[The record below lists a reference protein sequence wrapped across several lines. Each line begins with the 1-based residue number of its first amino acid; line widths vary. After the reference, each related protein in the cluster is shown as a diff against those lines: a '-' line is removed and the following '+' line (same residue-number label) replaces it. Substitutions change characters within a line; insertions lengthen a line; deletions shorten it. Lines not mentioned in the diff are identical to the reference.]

1 MKKQIVYSIL
11 SLLLSST
18 ISLAQDAEG
27 CKEHPMFPNRMAN
40 FILSECK
47 SNFDAVDFN
56 LAAGGTT
63 MISKEGTTTT
73 IRYDFN
79 AESGQQKPSV
89 LQIFRNYEAA
99 AKKIGGITV
108 FLSVGEVT
116 AVFKILKSGKEIAW
130 VKVDTG
136 GNDNNDF
143 YILYIV
149 QLEEMKQEITSN
161 DILTAL
167 NTDGHIS
174 LYINF
179 DFGKADIKAESQK
192 IIDQLAEMLTSNP
205 SLKVSIEGHTDNVGA
220 VPANKTLSENRSK
233 AVMNGLIAKGI
244 NRAALSFKGWGPDK
258 PIADNSTEEGRAL
271 NRRVEIVKM

>member
-1 MKKQIVYSIL
+1 VTLGFSAF
-11 SLLLSST
+11 
-18 ISLAQDAEG
+18 AQDAEG
-27 CKEHPMFPNRMAN
+27 CKEHPMFPTRMAN
-40 FILSECK
+40 YILSECK

-56 LAAGGTT
+56 LAAGGTK
-63 MISKEGTTTT
+63 MINKEGTTTT
-73 IRYDFN
+73 LRYDFN
-79 AESGQQKPSV
+79 TESGQQKPSV

-99 AKKIGGITV
+99 AKKIGGTTV

-116 AVFKILKSGKEIAW
+116 AVFKILKNGKEIAW
-130 VKVDTG
+130 VKVESG
-136 GNDNNDF
+136 GNDSNDF

-149 QLEEMKQEITSN
+149 QLEEMKQEITSD

-179 DFGKADIKAESQK
+179 DFGKADIRAESQK
-192 IIDQLAEMLTSNP
+192 IIDQLAEMLSANP

-220 VPANKTLSENRSK
+220 VPANKTLSENRAK
-233 AVMNGLIAKGI
+233 AVMNGLVNKGI
-244 NRAALSFKGWGPDK
+244 SKAALSSKGWGPDK

>member
-99 AKKIGGITV
+99 AKKIGGTTV
-108 FLSVGEVT
+108 FLSVGEIN
-116 AVFKILKSGKEIAW
+116 AVFKILKNGREIAW
-130 VKVDTG
+130 VKVESG

-143 YILYIV
+143 YTLYIV
-149 QLEEMKQEITSN
+149 ELEEMKQEITSN
-161 DILTAL
+161 DILAAL

-179 DFGKADIKAESQK
+179 DFGKAEIKAESQK
-192 IIDQLAEMLTSNP
+192 IIDQIAEMLNANP

-220 VPANKTLSENRSK
+220 APGNKTLSENRAK
-233 AVMNGLIAKGI
+233 AVMNNLIAKGI
-244 NRAALSFKGWGPDK
+244 SQSRLSSKGWGQDK
-258 PIADNSTEEGRAL
+258 PIADNTTEEGRAL